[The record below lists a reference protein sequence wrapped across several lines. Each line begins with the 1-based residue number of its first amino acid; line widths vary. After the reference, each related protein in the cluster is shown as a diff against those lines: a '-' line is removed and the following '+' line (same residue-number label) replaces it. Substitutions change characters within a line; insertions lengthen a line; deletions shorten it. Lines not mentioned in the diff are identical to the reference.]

1 MSLPFPDIKPSA
13 RSFRMGSYPTKV
25 YRAISGATVKRSFGN
40 RPTGYSLSLQFENI
54 TDTQAQLIVKHYIDT
69 AAGFVRFTLP
79 AALFAGMGASLQG
92 YIQAPTGIR
101 WEYEQAPEVESVIT
115 GRSSVSVSLVGE
127 LTV

>member
-1 MSLPFPDIKPSA
+1 
-13 RSFRMGSYPTKV
+13 MGSYPTRV
-25 YRAISGATVKRSFGN
+25 YRAMSGATVKRSFGN
-40 RPTGYSLSLQFENI
+40 KPTGYSLSLQFENI
-54 TDTQAQLIVKHYIDT
+54 TDAQAQLIVKHYVDT

-79 AALFAGMGASLQG
+79 ATLFVGMGAGLQG

-115 GRSSVSVSLVGE
+115 GRSSVSVTLVGE